1 MLSASVIAIAALCWL
16 GLLFGVALLGERQP
30 HIFEKRWAIVYALSL
45 AIHCTSWTFYGTV
58 TQASRSGWWLPPT
71 FVGAIVMYVFALKFL
86 GRMVQL
92 VREYN
97 AGSLA
102 DLIAVRLGRHS
113 GLAALVTA
121 VVVIGIVPYIAL
133 QLKAVAMSYGILSQ
147 GQLAE
152 SEPWQDS
159 ALYVALL
166 MALFAMLFG
175 TRRASTM
182 AHNRGLVLA
191 MAFESLFKLGA
202 MLALGSLLFAAL
214 PADLPAHVPGP
225 PDSGGF
231 PALILL
237 GALAMF
243 TMPHQFYAGIVECRS
258 DGNLRTARW
267 LFPLYLLLIS
277 LPILPLA
284 RLGDALLGPS
294 GVSSDMYVLALP
306 LAQGERGLALVAFL
320 GGLSAATSMVVIAT
334 LTLSLMVVNHFI
346 APLRVRSGWGRG
358 ERVDLR
364 GALLNYRR
372 VAIVVVIL
380 LAWAYSRLL
389 ARNEALADI
398 GAISFSALAGLT
410 PAVLAAMYR
419 PQLGSRA
426 VMAGLAAGTVVWIYA
441 VLPALLPTSLPWL
454 REGPFGVHWL
464 APDDL
469 LGLGDWNRLGRAV
482 VVSLAANAA
491 VMLAVA
497 GSRYGQGG
505 RAVSVGH
512 VDVAELRAL
521 AARFLPPERV
531 EHLFD
536 GAPASG
542 SSGTARVNQVEHELA
557 AVIGAASARLLLEV
571 VHRQGRD
578 ELDTV
583 VAIVGEAAQD
593 LRFNQRVLGAALEN
607 MSQGIC
613 VVDAELHL
621 VAWNSPYAR
630 LFNYPPGMLRVG
642 RPVAE
647 LTRYNIEAGMLGP
660 GTVEARVR
668 RRLEHMRAGT
678 RHLSERRFPD
688 GRIVEVRGNPMPG
701 GGFVATFTDVTAFRQ
716 AEAAL
721 KRVNETLELRVDER
735 TRALALASADAQAAN
750 EAKSRF
756 LTAVTHD
763 LMQPLHAAQL
773 FAHALTERGGDSR
786 TAQHLNGALAAT
798 EGLLTGLLDV
808 ARLEG
813 GRLHPQLRAFALAE
827 VFDPLGAE
835 FRAMAAD
842 RDVRLRVVSTRAW
855 VQSDPQL
862 LRRVLQNFLSNALR
876 HAGHGRVLLGARRRG
891 AMLRLEVWDTG
902 GGIAPEEQQL
912 IFQEFR
918 RGSTAGGQ
926 GLGLGLSIAQRMAD
940 LLGHPLGLR
949 SSPGHGS
956 VFHLEVPLAPPT
968 PHRAPSPDTMRPLP
982 AGRALVLDNEPAA
995 LAALTTLLASWGWQV
1010 HAARNAAQALAVPW
1024 RPDVNILD
1032 FHLDGGQ
1039 NGLDVWRQLAAGHP
1053 DVPTVM
1059 LTADRDGELRQQLLD
1074 AGAGVL
1080 YKPLKPLALRQTLLR
1095 LGARGVHA
1103 AQQVARTRAVSAGTA
1118 PSPTASQP
1126 GDSCGATAGET

>member
-16 GLLFGVALLGERQP
+16 GLLFGVALLGERRP
-30 HIFEKRWAIVYALSL
+30 YIFEKRWAIVYALSL

-71 FVGAIVMYVFALKFL
+71 FVGAILMYLFALKFL
-86 GRMVQL
+86 RRMVQL

-121 VVVIGIVPYIAL
+121 VMVIGIVPYIAL
-133 QLKAVAMSYGILSQ
+133 QLKAVAMSYGILSH

-152 SEPWQDS
+152 SAPWQDS

-202 MLALGSLLFAAL
+202 MLALGSLLFTAL
-214 PADLPAHVPGP
+214 PVNLPVHLPAP

-243 TMPHQFYAGIVECRS
+243 TMPHQFYAGIVECRN
-258 DGNLRTARW
+258 DGNLYTARW

-306 LAQGERGLALVAFL
+306 LARGEHGLALVAFL

-346 APLRVRSGWGRG
+346 APLRVRAGWGRN
-358 ERVDLR
+358 EHVDLR
-364 GALLNYRR
+364 GALLNHRR
-372 VAIVVVIL
+372 VAILVVIM

-419 PQLGSRA
+419 PQLGPRA

-441 VLPALLPTSLPWL
+441 VLPALLPASLPWL
-454 REGPFGVHWL
+454 REGPFGVYWL

-469 LGLGDWNRLGRAV
+469 FGLGDWNRLGRAV
-482 VVSLAANAA
+482 AVSLVANVA
-491 VMLAVA
+491 VMLALA
-497 GSRYGQGG
+497 GSRFGHST
-505 RAVSVGH
+505 RAVNVGR
-512 VDVAELRAL
+512 VGVAELRAL

-531 EHLFD
+531 ELLFD

-542 SSGTARVNQVEHELA
+542 SSGTSRVAQVEHELA

-571 VHRQGRD
+571 VHRQGHD
-578 ELDTV
+578 DLDTV
-583 VAIVGEAAQD
+583 VAIVGEATQD

-613 VVDAELHL
+613 VVDADLHL
-621 VAWNSPYAR
+621 VAWNTPYAR
-630 LFNYPPGMLRVG
+630 LFNYPPGMLQVG
-642 RPVAE
+642 RPVAD
-647 LTRYNIEAGMLGP
+647 LTRYNIDAGMLGF
-660 GTVEARVR
+660 GAVEARVQ
-668 RRLEHMRAGT
+668 RRLEHMHTGT
-678 RHLSERRFPD
+678 RHLSERSFPD
-688 GRIVEVRGNPMPG
+688 GTRVEIRGNPMPG

-716 AEAAL
+716 AETAL
-721 KRVNETLELRVDER
+721 KRVNETLELRVTER
-735 TRALALASADAQAAN
+735 TQELARVSAEAQAAN

-773 FAHALTERGGDSR
+773 FAHSLTERGDHAQ

-798 EGLLTGLLDV
+798 EGLLNGLLDV

-813 GRLHPQLRAFALAE
+813 GRLHPQPRAFPLAE
-827 VFDPLGAE
+827 VIDPLGAE
-835 FRAMAAD
+835 FRAMAID
-842 RDVRLRVVSTRAW
+842 RDIRLGLVGTRAW
-855 VQSDPQL
+855 VYSDPQL

-876 HAGHGRVLLGARRRG
+876 YAGGGRVLLGARRHGRQ
-891 AMLRLEVWDTG
+891 LRLEVWDTG
-902 GGIAPEEQQL
+902 AGIAPEEQQL

-949 SSPGHGS
+949 SWPGRGS
-956 VFHLEVPLAPPT
+956 VFHLDVPLAEPVSRLAPT
-968 PHRAPSPDTMRPLP
+968 PGAIQPLP

-995 LAALTTLLASWGWQV
+995 LAAIATLLASWGWQV
-1010 HAARNAAQALAVPW
+1010 HASRNAAQALAAPW
-1024 RPDVNILD
+1024 RPDINILD
-1032 FHLDGGQ
+1032 FHLDDSQ
-1039 NGLDVWRQLAAGHP
+1039 TGLDVWRQLAGLHR

-1059 LTADRDGELRQQLLD
+1059 LTADRDDDLRRQLLE
-1074 AGAGVL
+1074 AGVGVL
-1080 YKPLKPLALRQTLLR
+1080 YKPLKPLALRQTLQRIGMR
-1095 LGARGVHA
+1095 LARGA
-1103 AQQVARTRAVSAGTA
+1103 EQA
-1118 PSPTASQP
+1118 
-1126 GDSCGATAGET
+1126 

>member
-16 GLLFGVALLGERQP
+16 GLLFGVALLGERRP

-71 FVGAIVMYVFALKFL
+71 FVGAILMYLFALKFL
-86 GRMVQL
+86 GRLVQL

-152 SEPWQDS
+152 SDPWQDS

-202 MLALGSLLFAAL
+202 MLALGTLLFAAL
-214 PADLPAHVPGP
+214 PPGLPVNVPQA

-243 TMPHQFYAGIVECRS
+243 TMPHQFYAGIVECRD
-258 DGNLRTARW
+258 DGQLRTARW

-284 RLGDALLGPS
+284 RLGDAWLGAS

-306 LAQGERGLALVAFL
+306 LARGEHGLALIAFL

-346 APLRVRSGWGRG
+346 APLRVRSGWGRDEHG
-358 ERVDLR
+358 DLR
-364 GALLNYRR
+364 GELLNHRR
-372 VAIVVVIL
+372 VAILLVIL

-410 PAVLAAMYR
+410 PALLAAVYR
-419 PQLGSRA
+419 PQLGPRA
-426 VMAGLAAGTVVWIYA
+426 VMAGLAAGTLVWMYA
-441 VLPALLPTSLPWL
+441 VLPALLPAAPAWL
-454 REGPFGVHWL
+454 HSGPFGLHWL
-464 APDDL
+464 APDGL
-469 LGLGDWNRLGRAV
+469 LGLGNWNRLGRAV
-482 VVSLAANAA
+482 VVSLLVNIV
-491 VMLAVA
+491 VMLALA
-497 GSRYGQGG
+497 SSRYG
-505 RAVSVGH
+505 RSAHAVSVG
-512 VDVAELRAL
+512 DVGLVELRAL

-531 EHLFD
+531 ALLFAS
-536 GAPASG
+536 APAAG
-542 SSGTARVNQVEHELA
+542 SAGSARVAQVEHELA

-578 ELDTV
+578 DLDTV

-593 LRFNQRVLGAALEN
+593 LRFNQRVLEAALEN

-621 VAWNSPYAR
+621 VAWNTPYAC
-630 LFNYPPGMLRVG
+630 LFDYPPGMLQVG

-647 LTRYNIEAGMLGP
+647 LTRHNIDAGMLGP
-660 GTVEARVR
+660 GEVEARVQ
-668 RRLEHMRAGT
+668 RRLAHMRTGT

-688 GRIVEVRGNPMPG
+688 GTIVEIRGNPMPG

-721 KRVNETLELRVDER
+721 KRVNETLELRVEER
-735 TRALALASADAQAAN
+735 TRELAAASAEAQAAN
-750 EAKSRF
+750 ASKSRF
-756 LTAVTHD
+756 LAAVSHD

-773 FAHALTERGGDSR
+773 FAHSLTERGGD
-786 TAQHLNGALAAT
+786 AAIGQHLNGALSAT

-813 GRLHPQLRAFALAE
+813 GRLHPQPRAFALAE
-827 VFDPLGAE
+827 VLDPLAAE
-835 FRAMAAD
+835 FSAIALD
-842 RDVRLRVVSTRAW
+842 RGVRLDVVGTRAW
-855 VQSDPQL
+855 VYSDPQL

-876 HAGHGRVLLGARRRG
+876 YAEHGRVLLGVRRG
-891 AMLRLEVWDTG
+891 GDHLRVEVWDTG
-902 GGIAPEEQQL
+902 PGIAVAEQEL

-918 RGSTAGGQ
+918 RGSAAGGQ
-926 GLGLGLSIAQRMAD
+926 GLGLGLSIAQRMAE

-949 SSPGHGS
+949 SWPGQGS
-956 VFHLEVPLAPPT
+956 VFHLAVPLARAAARLPMATGVARSLPT
-968 PHRAPSPDTMRPLP
+968 
-982 AGRALVLDNEPAA
+982 GRALLLDNEPAA
-995 LAALTTLLASWGWQV
+995 LAALGSLLSSWGWQV
-1010 HAARNAAQALAVPW
+1010 HPARNAEQALAAPW
-1024 RPDVNILD
+1024 RPDLHILD
-1032 FHLDGGQ
+1032 FHLDGGHT
-1039 NGLDVWRQLAAGHP
+1039 GLDVWQRLCERHA

-1059 LTADRDGELRQQLLD
+1059 LTADRDGELRQRLLD
-1074 AGAGVL
+1074 AGIGVL
-1080 YKPLKPLALRQTLLR
+1080 YKPLKPLALRQMLQR
-1095 LGARGVHA
+1095 IVAGAV
-1103 AQQVARTRAVSAGTA
+1103 
-1118 PSPTASQP
+1118 
-1126 GDSCGATAGET
+1126 GA

>member
-1 MLSASVIAIAALCWL
+1 MLSTSVIAIAALCWL
-16 GLLFGVALLGERQP
+16 GLLFGVALLGERRP

-71 FVGAIVMYVFALKFL
+71 FVGAILMYLFALKFL
-86 GRMVQL
+86 RRMVQL

-102 DLIAVRLGRHS
+102 DLIAARLGRHS

-133 QLKAVAMSYGILSQ
+133 QLKAVAMSYGILSH

-152 SEPWQDS
+152 SAPWQDS

-202 MLALGSLLFAAL
+202 MLALGSLLFTAL
-214 PADLPAHVPGP
+214 PAGLPAHVPAP

-306 LAQGERGLALVAFL
+306 LARGEHALALVAFL

-334 LTLSLMVVNHFI
+334 LALSLMVVNHFI
-346 APLRVRSGWGRG
+346 APLRVRAGWGRD
-358 ERVDLR
+358 EHADLR
-364 GALLNYRR
+364 GELLNHRR
-372 VAIVVVIL
+372 MAILVVIM

-398 GAISFSALAGLT
+398 GAISFSALAGLL
-410 PAVLAAMYR
+410 PAALAAMYR
-419 PQLGSRA
+419 PQLGPRA

-441 VLPALLPTSLPWL
+441 VLPALLPPSLPWL
-454 REGPFGVHWL
+454 REGPFGLHWL
-464 APDDL
+464 GPDDL
-469 LGLGDWNRLGRAV
+469 LGLGDWNRLARAV
-482 VVSLAANAA
+482 TVSLAVNVA
-491 VMLAVA
+491 VMLALA
-497 GSRYGQGG
+497 GSRFGHSA
-505 RAVSVGH
+505 RAISLGH
-512 VDVAELRAL
+512 VGVAELRAL
-521 AARFLPPERV
+521 AARFLSPGRV
-531 EHLFD
+531 EHLFE
-536 GAPASG
+536 GAPPSG
-542 SSGTARVNQVEHELA
+542 SSGTRRVAQVEHELA
-557 AVIGAASARLLLEV
+557 AVIGAGSARLLLEV
-571 VHRQGRD
+571 VHRRGQHD
-578 ELDTV
+578 LDTV
-583 VAIVGEAAQD
+583 VAIVDEAAQD
-593 LRFNQRVLGAALEN
+593 LRFNQRVLEAALEN

-613 VVDAELHL
+613 VVDNDQHL
-621 VAWNSPYAR
+621 VAWNTPYAR
-630 LFNYPPGMLRVG
+630 LFNYPPGMLQVG
-642 RPVAE
+642 RSVAE
-647 LTRYNIEAGMLGP
+647 LTRYNVDAGMLGP
-660 GTVEARVR
+660 GDAAARVQ
-668 RRLEHMRAGT
+668 RRLDYMRAGS
-678 RHLSERRFPD
+678 RHLSERSFPN
-688 GRIVEVRGNPMPG
+688 GTIVEIRGNPMPG

-721 KRVNETLELRVDER
+721 KRVNETLELRVAER
-735 TRALALASADAQAAN
+735 TGELARVTAEAQAAN

-756 LTAVTHD
+756 LAAVTHD

-773 FAHALTERGGDSR
+773 FAHSLTERDGDAQ
-786 TAQHLNGALAAT
+786 TARHLKGALAAT
-798 EGLLTGLLDV
+798 EGLLDGLLDV

-813 GRLHPQLRAFALAE
+813 GRLHPQARVFALAE
-827 VFDPLGAE
+827 VLDPLGAE
-835 FRAMAAD
+835 FRAMAID
-842 RDVRLRVVSTRAW
+842 RDIRLGVVGTRAW
-855 VQSDPQL
+855 VHSDPQL

-876 HAGHGRVLLGARRRG
+876 YAGHGRVLLGVRRRG
-891 AMLRLEVWDTG
+891 QNLRVEVWDTG
-902 GGIAPEEQQL
+902 AGIAPEEQQL

-918 RGSTAGGQ
+918 RGSAAGGQ
-926 GLGLGLSIAQRMAD
+926 GLGLGLSIARRMAD
-940 LLGHPLGLR
+940 LLGHRLGLR
-949 SSPGHGS
+949 SWPGLGS
-956 VFHLEVPLAPPT
+956 VFHLEVPLAKPP
-968 PHRAPSPDTMRPLP
+968 PARASAPGAMQPLP
-982 AGRALVLDNEPAA
+982 TGRALVLDNESAA
-995 LAALTTLLASWGWQV
+995 LAALTTLLMSWGWQV
-1010 HAARNAAQALAVPW
+1010 HAACNAAQALAVPW
-1024 RPDVNILD
+1024 RPDLNVLD
-1032 FHLDGGQ
+1032 FHLDEGQ
-1039 NGLDVWRQLAAGHP
+1039 TGLDVWRQLTELHV

-1059 LTADRDGELRQQLLD
+1059 LTADRDGDLRRQLLD
-1074 AGAGVL
+1074 AGVGVL

-1095 LGARGVHA
+1095 IGTRLARGVEQA
-1103 AQQVARTRAVSAGTA
+1103 
-1118 PSPTASQP
+1118 
-1126 GDSCGATAGET
+1126 

>member
-1 MLSASVIAIAALCWL
+1 MLSAGLIAFAALCWL
-16 GLLFGVALLGERQP
+16 GLLFGVALLGERRP

-71 FVGAIVMYVFALKFL
+71 FVGAILMYVFAIRFL
-86 GRMVQL
+86 RRLVQL

-102 DLIAVRLGRHS
+102 DLIAVRLGRHP
-113 GLAALVTA
+113 GLAAMVTA
-121 VVVIGIVPYIAL
+121 VMVIGIVPYIAL
-133 QLKAVAMSYGILSQ
+133 QLKAVAMSYGILSL
-147 GQLAE
+147 GQLSE
-152 SEPWQDS
+152 SAPWQDS

-202 MLALGSLLFAAL
+202 MLALGSLLFTAL
-214 PADLPAHVPGP
+214 PAGLPVNVPPP

-243 TMPHQFYAGIVECRS
+243 TLPHQFYAGVVECRD
-258 DGNLRTARW
+258 DGHLRTARW

-284 RLGDALLGPS
+284 RMGDALLGPS

-306 LAQGERGLALVAFL
+306 LARGEHGLALVAFL

-346 APLRVRSGWGRG
+346 APLRVRAGWGRDEHG
-358 ERVDLR
+358 DLR
-364 GALLNYRR
+364 GELLNYRR
-372 VAIVVVIL
+372 VAILVVLL
-380 LAWAYSRLL
+380 LAWTYSRVL

-398 GAISFSALAGLT
+398 GSISFSALAGLT
-410 PAVLAAMYR
+410 PALLAAVYR
-419 PQLGSRA
+419 PQIGSRA
-426 VMAGLAAGTVVWIYA
+426 VIAGLAVGTLVWLYA
-441 VLPALLPTSLPWL
+441 VLPVLLPPSLPWL
-454 REGPFGVHWL
+454 HDGPFALHWL
-464 APDDL
+464 APDSL
-469 LGLGDWNRLGRAV
+469 FGLGDWNRLGRAV
-482 VVSLAANAA
+482 TVSLVANVA
-491 VMLAVA
+491 VMQAVA
-497 GSRYGQGG
+497 GSRYGRAA

-512 VDVAELRAL
+512 VGVTELRAL
-521 AARFLPPERV
+521 ATRFLPLERV
-531 EHLFD
+531 DHLFD
-536 GAPASG
+536 AAPSAGPSG
-542 SSGTARVNQVEHELA
+542 SLRVAEVEHELA

-571 VHRQGRD
+571 VHRQGRED
-578 ELDTV
+578 LDTV

-593 LRFNQRVLGAALEN
+593 LRFNQRVLEAALEN

-613 VVDAELHL
+613 VVDAELQL

-630 LFNYPPGMLRVG
+630 LFDYPAELLQVG

-647 LTRYNIEAGMLGP
+647 LTRYNVDRGIIGP
-660 GTVEARVR
+660 GDSERRVQ
-668 RRLEHMRAGT
+668 RRLTHMRAGT

-688 GRIVEVRGNPMPG
+688 GTIVEIRGNPMPG

-716 AEAAL
+716 AENAL
-721 KRVNETLELRVDER
+721 KRVNETLELRVEER
-735 TRALALASADAQAAN
+735 TSALTAASAEAQAAN

-756 LTAVTHD
+756 LAAVTHD

-773 FAHALTERGGDSR
+773 FAHALTEHGGDTA

-798 EGLLTGLLDV
+798 EGLLSGLLDV

-813 GRLHPQLRAFALAE
+813 GRLHPQPRAFPLAE
-827 VFDPLGAE
+827 VLDPLAAE
-835 FRAMAAD
+835 FRAIALD
-842 RDVRLRVVSTRAW
+842 RGVRLDVVGTRAW
-855 VQSDPQL
+855 VRSDPQL

-876 HAGHGRVLLGARRRG
+876 YAEHGRVLLGVRRNG
-891 AMLRLEVWDTG
+891 PQLRVEVWDSG
-902 GGIAPEEQQL
+902 PGIALDEQQL

-918 RGSTAGGQ
+918 RGSAAGGQ
-926 GLGLGLSIAQRMAD
+926 GLGLGLSIAQRMAG

-949 SSPGHGS
+949 SWPGHGS
-956 VFHLEVPLAPPT
+956 VFHLGLPLARTAVRLPPLAD
-968 PHRAPSPDTMRPLP
+968 APQRLP

-995 LAALTTLLASWGWQV
+995 LAALSHLLTGWGWLV
-1010 HAARNAAQALAVPW
+1010 HAARNAEQALAAPW
-1024 RPDVNILD
+1024 RADLHILD

-1039 NGLDVWRQLAAGHP
+1039 TGLEVWQQLQTLHA

-1059 LTADRDGELRQQLLD
+1059 LTADRDGELRQRLLD
-1074 AGAGVL
+1074 AGIGVL
-1080 YKPLKPLALRQTLLR
+1080 YKPLKPLALRQVLQR
-1095 LGARGVHA
+1095 V
-1103 AQQVARTRAVSAGTA
+1103 VAGT
-1118 PSPTASQP
+1118 
-1126 GDSCGATAGET
+1126 ERV

>member
-16 GLLFGVALLGERQP
+16 GLLFGVALLGERRP
-30 HIFEKRWAIVYALSL
+30 HLFEKRWAIVYALSL

-71 FVGAIVMYVFALKFL
+71 FVGAILMYLFALKFL
-86 GRMVQL
+86 RRMVQL

-121 VVVIGIVPYIAL
+121 VVVVGIVPYIAL
-133 QLKAVAMSYGILSQ
+133 QLKAVAMSYAILSQ

-152 SEPWQDS
+152 SAPWQDS

-202 MLALGSLLFAAL
+202 MLALGTLLFTTL
-214 PADLPAHVPGP
+214 PPGLPPRIPSP

-243 TMPHQFYAGIVECRS
+243 TMPHQFYAGIVECRD
-258 DGNLRTARW
+258 DGHLRTARW
-267 LFPLYLLLIS
+267 LFPMYLLLIS

-284 RLGDALLGPS
+284 RLGDAWLGAS

-306 LAQGERGLALVAFL
+306 LARGEHGLALIAFL

-346 APLRVRSGWGRG
+346 APLRVRSGWGWGRDEHG
-358 ERVDLR
+358 DLR

-380 LAWAYSRLL
+380 LAWAYSRVL

-398 GAISFSALAGLT
+398 GAISFSALAGLA
-410 PAVLAAMYR
+410 PALLAAMYR
-419 PQLGSRA
+419 PQTGSRA
-426 VMAGLAAGTVVWIYA
+426 VIAGLAAGTLVWVYA
-441 VLPALLPTSLPWL
+441 VSPTLLPAPHGWL
-454 REGPFGVHWL
+454 HDGPFGLHWL
-464 APDDL
+464 APDGL
-469 LGLGDWNRLGRAV
+469 LGLSNWSRLGRAV
-482 VVSLAANAA
+482 VVSLLMNFA
-491 VMLAVA
+491 VMLMVA
-497 GSRYGQGG
+497 GSRYGRAA
-505 RAVSVGH
+505 RAVSVG
-512 VDVAELRAL
+512 DVGSVELKAL
-521 AARFLPPERV
+521 AARFLPAERV
-531 EHLFD
+531 AHLFD
-536 GAPASG
+536 AAPATG
-542 SSGTARVNQVEHELA
+542 LAGRAQVAQVEHELA
-557 AVIGAASARLLLEV
+557 AVIGPASARLLLEV

-578 ELDTV
+578 DLDTV

-593 LRFNQRVLGAALEN
+593 LRFNQRVLEAALEN

-613 VVDAELHL
+613 VVDADQLL
-621 VAWNSPYAR
+621 VAWNTPYAQ
-630 LFNYPPGMLRVG
+630 LFNYPPELLQVG

-647 LTRYNIEAGMLGP
+647 LTRYNIDAGMLGP
-660 GTVEARVR
+660 GEANARVQ
-668 RRLEHMRAGT
+668 RRLAHMRAGT
-678 RHLSERRFPD
+678 RHLSERKFPD
-688 GRIVEVRGNPMPG
+688 GTIVEIRGNPMPG

-716 AEAAL
+716 AALAL
-721 KRVNETLELRVDER
+721 KGVNETLELRVQER
-735 TRALALASADAQAAN
+735 TGELATASADAQAAN
-750 EAKSRF
+750 DAKSRF
-756 LTAVTHD
+756 LAAVTHD

-773 FAHALTERGGDSR
+773 FAHSLTERGGDAV

-798 EGLLTGLLDV
+798 EDLLTGLLDV

-813 GRLHPQLRAFALAE
+813 GRLHPQLRSFALAE
-827 VFDPLGAE
+827 VLDPLAAE
-835 FRAMAAD
+835 FRVIAAD
-842 RDVRLRVVSTRAW
+842 YGVRLDVVGTHAW
-855 VQSDPQL
+855 VHSDPQL

-876 HAGHGRVLLGARRRG
+876 YAERGRVLLGVRRR
-891 AMLRLEVWDTG
+891 AASLRIEVWDNG
-902 GGIAPEEQQL
+902 PGIAVDEQRL

-949 SSPGHGS
+949 SWPGAGSAFHVELPVASPSTSLAG
-956 VFHLEVPLAPPT
+956 PLPAQIT
-968 PHRAPSPDTMRPLP
+968 IP
-982 AGRALVLDNEPAA
+982 AGRALLLDNEPTA
-995 LAALTTLLASWGWQV
+995 LAALGDLLRRWGWQV
-1010 HAARNAAQALAVPW
+1010 HTARNAEQALAAPW
-1024 RPDVNILD
+1024 RADLNILD

-1039 NGLDVWRQLAAGHP
+1039 TGLDVWKLLRERHA

-1059 LTADRDGELRQQLLD
+1059 LTADRDSELRQRLLEQ
-1074 AGAGVL
+1074 GIGVL
-1080 YKPLKPLALRQTLLR
+1080 YKPLKPLALRQVLQR
-1095 LGARGVHA
+1095 
-1103 AQQVARTRAVSAGTA
+1103 VAINLMRV
-1118 PSPTASQP
+1118 
-1126 GDSCGATAGET
+1126 